1 MKRRQFL
8 KAPAVTL
15 LLPASGA
22 LGSIATAT
30 ELFAEPQ
37 RPANLDQFPQRLHQD
52 FITYRP
58 GVEYFFL
65 GNGDI
70 HAILQY
76 QPDRSGTLPLTFLG
90 LTLMDA
96 ERFSR
101 KWSTYL
107 FHPER
112 GFERTMLNVT
122 TGGKSYAVTPAAME
136 KVAWTQK
143 DGVPVVVLSWKAGDL
158 AVTEELFVPS
168 TGCYL
173 VRHVHVSNTGSSAT
187 ESVLGLAL
195 TPNFA
200 IFDDIGPDR
209 AEGSVH
215 GRGYTEVTLRC
226 LDGKV
231 ETAGRYDLRVT
242 LPAIAPGAEASARF
256 VYSIRPGTAAMTS
269 QRFAGAWKDTVTYWA
284 AKPVLHSGNATLDHL
299 HAVARSGLKSQLA
312 HSGKR
317 DGGYWMYNMEWVRDD
332 VMMMQAL
339 SMAGFHDE
347 ARSILQKILS
357 KSIGPDGCAVE
368 SSRWSGYD
376 LTELD
381 QNGQILYAAWLY
393 LCWTGDVA
401 LIKKYWKQIVL
412 AGDFPLLPVFRD
424 AKSGLLR
431 NKREFWERDDRL
443 GVEDGFELVYQFWV
457 AYGLEKG
464 AAVARLVGDTK
475 TAARWEK
482 ESSRLTET
490 IMHDPVYRFM
500 EDGHLIKRRTLDG
513 AWQRYYVPPNRNT
526 PPAGSPL
533 ATIEKPEGD
542 PDTGALYP
550 IIYGMLPP
558 DSDVAK
564 NTLRYMDVLWNQR
577 WDFGGY
583 ARYNTD
589 SEPDPPGPWPIASML
604 VARAALEAGDHE
616 RVWRSLQWI
625 EGVHGGLS
633 GAWFERYGPSITPPA
648 PPVCIVGWAWAEI
661 ELFMVH
667 HMFGFRPDLD
677 GIDIRP
683 KLPSGVDV
691 VSSRFTIRGA
701 RVEVE
706 VRRGASASATLNGKV
721 AVMKDGAVRLPLP
734 RTSAVARVQITVV

>member
-1 MKRRQFL
+1 MKRREFL
-8 KAPAVTL
+8 TAPAVTL
-15 LLPASGA
+15 LLPAAGA
-22 LGSIATAT
+22 LGSIASA
-30 ELFAEPQ
+30 AEVLEGSQ
-37 RPANLDQFPQRLHQD
+37 RPANLDSFPQRLHQD

-76 QPDRSGTLPLTFLG
+76 QPDRSDTLPMTFLG

-107 FHPER
+107 FLPER
-112 GFERTMLNVT
+112 GMERTMLTVT
-122 TGGKSYAVTPAAME
+122 TGGKGHGATPASVQ

-143 DGVPVVVLSWKAGDL
+143 EGVPVVALNWKAGDL
-158 AVTEELFVPS
+158 AVTEEFFVPS
-168 TGCYL
+168 EGGYL
-173 VRHVHVSNTGSSAT
+173 IRQVRLQNTGAAAAECT
-187 ESVLGLAL
+187 LGLAL

-209 AEGSVH
+209 SDNSVH

-242 LPAIAPGAEASARF
+242 VPPIAPGEETTARF
-256 VYSIRPGTAAMTS
+256 VYSIRPGTAAMTA
-269 QRFAGAWKDTVTYWA
+269 RRMPAVWKKTVAYWA
-284 AKPVLHSGNATLDHL
+284 TKPVLHSGNATLDHL

-312 HSGKR
+312 RSGKR
-317 DGGYWMYNMEWVRDD
+317 DSGYWMYNMEWVRDD
-332 VMMMQAL
+332 VMMMQAM
-339 SMAGFHDE
+339 SMAGLHDE
-347 ARSILQKILS
+347 ARSILEKILS
-357 KSIGPDGCAVE
+357 KAIGPDGCAIE

-376 LTELD
+376 YTELD

-393 LCWTGDVA
+393 LCWTGDTA
-401 LIKKYWKQIVL
+401 LIKGYWKKIVL
-412 AGDFPLLPVFRD
+412 AGDFPLLEVFRD

-464 AAVARLVGDTK
+464 AAVARLLGDTAV
-475 TAARWEK
+475 AARWEK
-482 ESSRLTET
+482 ESARLREA
-490 IMHDPVYRFM
+490 MLNDPSYRFV
-500 EDGHLIKRRTLDG
+500 EEGHLIKRRKRDG
-513 AWQRYYVPPNRNT
+513 SWQKYFIPPNRNV
-526 PPAGSPL
+526 PPPGSPL

-542 PDTGALYP
+542 PDTGSLYP
-550 IIYGMLPP
+550 IIYEMVDPRGT
-558 DSDVAK
+558 VGK
-564 NTLRYMDVLWNQR
+564 KTIEHMDALWNQR

-616 RVWRSLQWI
+616 RVWRSLKWI

-661 ELFMVH
+661 ELFLVH
-667 HMFGFRPDLD
+667 HMFGFRPDLQ
-677 GIDIRP
+677 GIEIRP
-683 KLPSGVDV
+683 KLLSGVDTLAT
-691 VSSRFTIRGA
+691 RFTIRGA
-701 RVEVE
+701 GVEVE
-706 VRRGASASATLNGKV
+706 VRRGALPGATVNGKKAELV
-721 AVMKDGAVRLPLP
+721 DGAVRLPYP
-734 RTSAVARVQITVV
+734 RTKAVTRVSVIVV